1 MGSVVSSAANGV
13 GTLVGNVVSAP
24 FMLLFAPPTS
34 KCISSSFLTAFDF
47 FNAIN
52 IQEWWITLL
61 ALLFLVLISGVSE
74 FRTPLIYDC
83 WFLLSFSPVC
93 RIRSVC
99 SGTWDLPCFIEHVC
113 ISSLLRLFVVIIV
126 TYIGVSMIFHPAR
139 STSRIEFVHLLN

>member
-1 MGSVVSSAANGV
+1 M
-13 GTLVGNVVSAP
+13 P
-24 FMLLFAPPTS
+24 
-34 KCISSSFLTAFDF
+34 
-47 FNAIN
+47 
-52 IQEWWITLL
+52 Q

-126 TYIGVSMIFHPAR
+126 TYIVTYIGVSMIFHPAR

>member
-47 FNAIN
+47 FNAIS
-52 IQEWWITLL
+52 IQEWWIMPQ

-74 FRTPLIYDC
+74 FRTPLID
-83 WFLLSFSPVC
+83 
-93 RIRSVC
+93 
-99 SGTWDLPCFIEHVC
+99 G
-113 ISSLLRLFVVIIV
+113 
-126 TYIGVSMIFHPAR
+126 
-139 STSRIEFVHLLN
+139 

>member
-34 KCISSSFLTAFDF
+34 KFISSSFLTAFDF
-47 FNAIN
+47 FNAIS
-52 IQEWWITLL
+52 IQEWWIMPQ

-83 WFLLSFSPVC
+83 WFLFSLSPVC

-113 ISSLLRLFVVIIV
+113 ILSLLRLFVVIIV
-126 TYIGVSMIFHPAR
+126 TCIGVSMIFHPAR

>member
-1 MGSVVSSAANGV
+1 M
-13 GTLVGNVVSAP
+13 
-24 FMLLFAPPTS
+24 
-34 KCISSSFLTAFDF
+34 AFDF
-47 FNAIN
+47 FNAIS
-52 IQEWWITLL
+52 IQEWWIMPQ

-83 WFLLSFSPVC
+83 WFLLSLSPVC

-113 ISSLLRLFVVIIV
+113 ISSLLRLFIVIIV
-126 TYIGVSMIFHPAR
+126 TYIGESMIFHPAR